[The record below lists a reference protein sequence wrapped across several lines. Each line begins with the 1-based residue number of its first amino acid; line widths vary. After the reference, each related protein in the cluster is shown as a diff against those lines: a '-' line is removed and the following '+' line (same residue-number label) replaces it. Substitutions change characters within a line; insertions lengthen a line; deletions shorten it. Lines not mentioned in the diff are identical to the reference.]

1 MIHSMLNVDV
11 YDICGLALWERLWP
25 PAEGDKWRR
34 ELAGVD
40 TVGSAVMQGGKLGQ
54 KYAGQ

>member
-1 MIHSMLNVDV
+1 MLNVNV